1 MTNGLTENQRQKYM
15 EQGYLLLDNLYD
27 PARLDPLIDELT
39 HIIDRWAHRYYE
51 QKRLADMFEGEP
63 FDRRFFRIHEAMNGA
78 CSELNDAVLG
88 KRKTAGM
95 FHVMALPEILDVV
108 QSLIGP
114 EILVHP
120 QFNCRAKFP
129 DRTSVVDWH
138 QDIGFLDAAVLETFM
153 VNFWVPLVD
162 SNADNGCLEVIKGSH
177 RSDRLPFAASPEQ
190 IDDASMPEGERIC
203 CPVPVGGALLLQHTT
218 VHRSTPNYSDH
229 IRWSLDIRHSDWRQP
244 TGRDEVPGNIAR
256 SDTHPD
262 RIAASHVDWLA
273 MFESV

>member
-51 QKRLADMFEGEP
+51 QKRLADMFEGAP
-63 FDRRFFRIHEAMNGA
+63 FDRRFFRIHEAM
-78 CSELNDAVLG
+78 NDAVLG

-95 FHVMALPEILDVV
+95 FHVMTLPEILEVV

-138 QDIGFLDAAVLETFM
+138 QDIAALLARM
-153 VNFWVPLVD
+153 V
-162 SNADNGCLEVIKGSH
+162 DNGLDLTEQDSATIAWYLARTYLE
-177 RSDRLPFAASPEQ
+177 
-190 IDDASMPEGERIC
+190 
-203 CPVPVGGALLLQHTT
+203 
-218 VHRSTPNYSDH
+218 
-229 IRWSLDIRHSDWRQP
+229 
-244 TGRDEVPGNIAR
+244 
-256 SDTHPD
+256 
-262 RIAASHVDWLA
+262 
-273 MFESV
+273 

>member
-1 MTNGLTENQRQKYM
+1 MMTNGLTENQRQKYM

-95 FHVMALPEILDVV
+95 FHVMTLPEILDVV

-129 DRTSVVDWH
+129 DLTSVVDWH
-138 QDIGFLDAAVLETFM
+138 QDIAALLARM
-153 VNFWVPLVD
+153 V
-162 SNADNGCLEVIKGSH
+162 DNGLDLTEQDSATIAWYLARTYLE
-177 RSDRLPFAASPEQ
+177 
-190 IDDASMPEGERIC
+190 
-203 CPVPVGGALLLQHTT
+203 
-218 VHRSTPNYSDH
+218 
-229 IRWSLDIRHSDWRQP
+229 
-244 TGRDEVPGNIAR
+244 
-256 SDTHPD
+256 
-262 RIAASHVDWLA
+262 
-273 MFESV
+273 